1 MEISWQQAIG
11 LLNRWKQDGS
21 AVGLHFAAR
30 VGTAGSTMLARIAE
44 ISSRIV
50 FKNDSGSFQ
59 FGLIALGMLNLLVF
73 KRFPHSETSRNGRF

>member
-1 MEISWQQAIG
+1 
-11 LLNRWKQDGS
+11 
-21 AVGLHFAAR
+21 
-30 VGTAGSTMLARIAE
+30 MLARIAE